1 MEDQIVVSNIEILV
15 ERKDIKNMYIRIL
28 PPDGRVKITV
38 PKTITDDAI
47 RMFAVSRIAWIKKQK
62 ANFENQSRQTK
73 RQYVSGESHY
83 LWGKRYRLA
92 VLYSGVRND
101 VVIKG
106 DKIILQVRKDSTP
119 EQREYVMEEWYREQ
133 IKQAIPDALTK
144 CAKIVGKSPDE
155 WRVKNMRTKWGTC
168 NPKKKRIWLNLQ
180 LAKKTP
186 ECLNYVIT
194 HELVHLYVKNHND
207 EFRAYMDQFYPN
219 WQVVKRQLNE
229 QMLDWME

>member
-1 MEDQIVVSNIEILV
+1 MEDQIVISNIEMLV

-28 PPDGRVKITV
+28 PPDGKVKITV
-38 PKTITDDAI
+38 PKAISDDAI
-47 RMFAVSRIAWIKKQK
+47 RMFAISRIAWIKKQK

-73 RQYVSGESHY
+73 RQYISGESHF
-83 LWGKRYRLA
+83 LWGKRYRLE
-92 VLYSGVRND
+92 VIYSGVRND
-101 VVIKG
+101 VFVRE
-106 DKIILQVRKDSTP
+106 DKLFLQARKESTQ
-119 EQREYVMEEWYREQ
+119 EQRETVIEEWYREQ
-133 IKQAIPDALTK
+133 IKQAIPSVLEK
-144 CAKIVGKSPDE
+144 YSRIVGKAPDE

-168 NPKKKRIWLNLQ
+168 NPIKKRIWLNLQ

-186 ECLNYVIT
+186 ECLDYVIV

-219 WQVVKRQLNE
+219 WQVVKKQLNE

>member
-28 PPDGRVKITV
+28 PPDGKVKITV
-38 PKTITDDAI
+38 PKSITDDAV
-47 RMFAVSRIAWIKKQK
+47 RMFAISRIAWIKRQK

-83 LWGKRYRLA
+83 LWGKRYRLE
-92 VLYSGVRND
+92 VVYSGVRND
-101 VVIKG
+101 VLIKG
-106 DKIILQVRKDSTP
+106 DKIILQVRKDSTT

-133 IKQAIPDALTK
+133 LKKVIPASLAK
-144 CAKIVGKSPDE
+144 CTKIVGKSPDE

-168 NPKKKRIWLNLQ
+168 SPSKKRIWLNLQ

-186 ECLNYVIT
+186 ECLEYVIT
-194 HELVHLYVKNHND
+194 HELVHLYIKNHND
-207 EFRAYMDQFYPN
+207 EFRAYMDQFYPS
-219 WQVVKRQLNE
+219 WQIVKKQLNE

>member
-1 MEDQIVVSNIEILV
+1 MEDQIVISNIEMLV

-28 PPDGRVKITV
+28 PPDGKVKITV
-38 PKTITDDAI
+38 PKAISDDAI
-47 RMFAVSRIAWIKKQK
+47 RMFAISRIAWIKKQK

-73 RQYVSGESHY
+73 RQYISGESHFF
-83 LWGKRYRLA
+83 WGKRYRLE
-92 VLYSGVRND
+92 VVYSGVRND
-101 VVIKG
+101 VFIKE
-106 DKIILQVRKDSTP
+106 DKLFLQVRKESTQ
-119 EQREYVMEEWYREQ
+119 EQRETVMEEWYREQ
-133 IKQAIPDALTK
+133 IKQAIPAVLEK
-144 CAKIVGKSPDE
+144 YAKIVRKTPDE

-168 NPKKKRIWLNLQ
+168 NPIKKRIWLNLQ

-186 ECLNYVIT
+186 ECLDYVIV

-219 WQVVKRQLNE
+219 WQVVKKQLNE